1 MGPLNATVPFELV
14 GTESVASSTLAVLVR
29 VNAVPGL
36 LLGMSRPVQAVGP
49 RASPVA
55 TIGTRVG
62 SGTPA
67 ESTKVGSAPY
77 ECENTQRSVYLALS
91 NDPRSGRGQQPRDTP
106 THRS

>member
-1 MGPLNATVPFELV
+1 MGPLNATVPFELI
-14 GTESVASSTLAVLVR
+14 GTESVASSTLAVLVL

-36 LLGMSRPVQAVGP
+36 LLGDVAP
-49 RASPVA
+49 RAGCWTQGQP
-55 TIGTRVG
+55 GRDHRDRVG

-77 ECENTQRSVYLALS
+77 ECENTQSSVYLALS